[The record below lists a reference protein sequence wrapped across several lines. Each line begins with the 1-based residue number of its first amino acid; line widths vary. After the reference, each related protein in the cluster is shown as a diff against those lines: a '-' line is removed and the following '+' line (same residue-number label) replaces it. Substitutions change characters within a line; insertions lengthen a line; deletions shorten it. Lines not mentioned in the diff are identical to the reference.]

1 MAKIA
6 EKQVVVN
13 EIKEK
18 LEKATS
24 VVVVNA
30 RGLTVEEDTKLRK
43 SLREAGVDYKVY
55 KNTLMDRAFKDL
67 NVDLEEGL
75 TGPSALA
82 FGEDEVAPIKVLSDF
97 AKDHQA
103 LVLKVGV
110 VDGKVSDKAA
120 LAELATIPSREGLLT
135 MLATGM
141 MAIPRDLAIGLD
153 LYAKQKES
161 NE

>member
-1 MAKIA
+1 M
-6 EKQVVVN
+6 
-13 EIKEK
+13 
-18 LEKATS
+18 
-24 VVVVNA
+24 
-30 RGLTVEEDTKLRK
+30 
-43 SLREAGVDYKVY
+43 YK
-55 KNTLMDRAFKDL
+55 RQ
-67 NVDLEEGL
+67 EEGL

-82 FGEDEVAPIKVLSDF
+82 FGEDEVAPIKVLSDY

>member
-1 MAKIA
+1 MASQKILA
-6 EKQVVVN
+6 QKQLVID
-13 EIKEK
+13 EIKDCV
-18 LEKATS
+18 S
-24 VVVVNA
+24 NA
-30 RGLTVEEDTKLRK
+30 KTYVLFDYRGLTDTESKELRRKL
-43 SLREAGVDYKVY
+43 